1 VRELVLLV
9 WVLAIVVHHT
19 HPLSVWGVIGLRVS
33 RARRRDAV
41 LLMGRRLV
49 RRMWGL

>member
-33 RARRRDAV
+33 RSRRRDAV